1 MEYIYTI
8 GIHDGH
14 NCGASLS
21 LNGKIV
27 SSYLEERFTRKKNA
41 VGFPTKSLLEL
52 FKVSKISE
60 KDIHSYYF
68 SSKFMHQTE
77 YLTNLSDWYKKSYD
91 DQKID
96 EAKPKHYEKKI
107 FNIRK
112 EERISKLISIT
123 NTTRNKINFL
133 DHHSCHLYAAY
144 YCSPYTNLEKK
155 ILGITADGS
164 GDNISSTV
172 NVIEKGKFKRFSQ
185 SSRHA
190 SLGKIY
196 SRITMLLGMKPW
208 EHEYK
213 VMGLA
218 PYSSNKMI
226 ESQLSKLNNLLK
238 VDEKKLVF
246 KQNTKLSMNYIMD
259 YLIENFKY
267 QRFDIVAGTIQK
279 FTEQMILNLVR
290 SSLNKTKTD
299 TLVCGGGLFMNI
311 KANKLISELPKLKN
325 VFFMPSAGDESLSI
339 GAALYGYY
347 NNFNIQIKSS
357 INHLYFGKSYYDEEN
372 KELIIKQSKKYK
384 TKVKISNNDRS
395 YKKVAKL
402 LADNKIIARCCNNSE
417 WGARSLGNRSI
428 LCRPDK
434 LENINLLNRAIKQR
448 DFWMPFSPAIL
459 ENHYK
464 KYIINNKDISPYFMS
479 VAFDTIERNRS
490 KIIASIH
497 PVDFTAR
504 PQVVNKKNNYDF
516 YLLLNQFYKLTKI
529 PCLLNTSFNLHGEPI
544 VERPIDALRVF
555 YLSKIDVLV
564 LNKYII
570 TKI

>member
-1 MEYIYTI
+1 MIYTI

-21 LNGKIV
+21 LNGKIIC
-27 SSYLEERFTRKKNA
+27 SFLEERYTRNKNE
-41 VGFPTKSLLEL
+41 VGFPTKSLCEI
-52 FKVSKISE
+52 FKTFKLTDD
-60 KDIHSYYF
+60 KIHSYYF
-68 SSKFMHQTE
+68 SSQFMHQTE
-77 YLTNLSDWYKKSYD
+77 YLTNLKDWYKKSYN

-96 EAKPKHYEKKI
+96 EKKPKHYEKKI
-107 FNIRK
+107 FKLRQ
-112 EERISKLISIT
+112 EERINQLILIT
-123 NTTRNKINFL
+123 NTARKKIFFL
-133 DHHSCHLYAAY
+133 DHHSCHLYSAY
-144 YCSPYTNLEKK
+144 YCSPFTKLNKK

-172 NVIEKGKFKRFSQ
+172 NLIQKGNFKTLSKT
-185 SSRHA
+185 SRHS

-218 PYSSNKMI
+218 PYSSSKLVDTQI
-226 ESQLSKLNNLLK
+226 HKLNNLLK
-238 VDEKKLVF
+238 VDKKNLIF
-246 KQNTKLSMNYIMD
+246 KKNTKLSMNYIME
-259 YLIENFKY
+259 YLTENFKY
-267 QRFDIVAGTIQK
+267 QRFDIIAGTVQK
-279 FTEQMILNLVR
+279 FTEEMILSLVKY
-290 SSLNKTKTD
+290 SLDKTKTD

-311 KANKLISELPKLKN
+311 KANKLIAELPKLKK

-347 NNFNIQIKSS
+347 KNYKKPIRSS
-357 INHLYFGKSYYDEEN
+357 INNLYLGKDYSQDEN
-372 KELIIKQSKKYK
+372 KEIILKQSKKYK
-384 TKVKISNNDRS
+384 TNVKIINNDGS
-395 YKKVAKL
+395 YKRVAKL
-402 LADNKIIARCCNNSE
+402 LSANKIIARCCGRSE

-459 ENHYK
+459 EKHYK
-464 KYIINNKDISPYFMS
+464 NFIINNKNISPYFMS
-479 VAFDTIERNRS
+479 AAFDTIKKNRS

-497 PVDFTAR
+497 PIDYTAR
-504 PQVVNKKNNYDF
+504 PQVVNINNNYDF
-516 YLLLNQFYKLTKI
+516 YLLLNEFYKLTNI
-529 PCLLNTSFNLHGEPI
+529 PSLLNTSFNLHGEPI
-544 VERPIDALRVF
+544 VEKPLDALRVF
-555 YLSKIDVLV
+555 FLSEIDVLV

-570 TKI
+570 IKS